1 MTSGPCSVRTTYE
14 EESMSEVVRV
24 NNPEIAP
31 LDGVTLEAKCIITRF
46 STVKN
51 AAVGIKSQ
59 EMADCNI
66 KASMELGI
74 MSISI
79 PGRAQMIAVRLDEV
93 MAVLKEAADA
103 ANDVAAGGKE
113 AESGE

>member
-31 LDGVTLEAKCIITRF
+31 LDGVTLEAKCITRF